1 MSTDQSIQHPDSVPP
16 HVRKRWAVFI
26 KVFRETGS
34 VAAACAAASPH
45 LDSKPDAHDPTR
57 APRPGYRTFLDWMRR
72 YPELAA
78 EFEEAKFHALGLVE
92 KAIAERS
99 MTPERVPVFSRGV
112 LVGERIVWRDA
123 NALLLRRA
131 ARLDPD
137 AWATRT
143 QSDVRVEHA
152 NTPGS
157 GFTVALTAEDV
168 LLLPP
173 EKRSLFVEM
182 LSLIRDRK
190 EGIHAPAQ
198 LIDSEP
204 VKPRPPL
211 LSGGADE
218 GSDSSGGGMGGAR
231 GQGASGDRNTGGS

>member
-1 MSTDQSIQHPDSVPP
+1 MSNEPLSTVPS
-16 HVRKRWAVFI
+16 HVRKRWDLFI

-34 VAAACAAASPH
+34 VAAGCAAASPH

-57 APRPGYRTFLDWMRR
+57 APRPGYRTFLEWSKR

-78 EFEEAKFHALGLVE
+78 EFEEAKVHALGLVE

-131 ARLDPD
+131 ARLSPED
-137 AWATRT
+137 WATRT

-152 NTPGS
+152 NAPGGQFAVTLEAS
-157 GFTVALTAEDV
+157 DV
-168 LLLPP
+168 MLLPP
-173 EKRSLFVEM
+173 AQRALFVE
-182 LSLIRDRK
+182 LLTQIRDRK
-190 EGIHAPAQ
+190 EGINATPQ

-204 VKPRPPL
+204 AKPRPALIAGGGNEAPDAGGGGV
-211 LSGGADE
+211 GGAGGKGE
-218 GSDSSGGGMGGAR
+218 G
-231 GQGASGDRNTGGS
+231 GDRDTGGS

>member
-1 MSTDQSIQHPDSVPP
+1 MIHSEPDPIPP
-16 HVRKRWAVFI
+16 HIRRRWEVFI

-45 LDSKPDAHDPTR
+45 LDSKPDPHDPTR
-57 APRPGYRTFLDWMRR
+57 APRPGYRTFVDWMRR
-72 YPELAA
+72 FPSLAA

-92 KAIAERS
+92 AAIAQRS

-143 QSDVRVEHA
+143 QSDVRVEHS
-152 NTPGS
+152 NGPES
-157 GFTVALTAEDV
+157 GFAVALTPEDV

-173 EKRSLFVEM
+173 DRRMAFVEM
-182 LSLIRDRK
+182 LTEIRNRK
-190 EGIHAPAQ
+190 EKQRELIENGPVTVSRPA
-198 LIDSEP
+198 LRAGEGD
-204 VKPRPPL
+204 
-211 LSGGADE
+211 GGANQA
-218 GSDSSGGGMGGAR
+218 GGGGNAPPATD
-231 GQGASGDRNTGGS
+231 QGGDRDAGGD

>member
-1 MSTDQSIQHPDSVPP
+1 MNDQSITTNPAPDSVPP
-16 HVRKRWAVFI
+16 HIRARWNVFV

-57 APRPGYRTFLDWMRR
+57 APRPGYRTFLEWTKRF
-72 YPELAA
+72 PELAS
-78 EFEEAKFHALGLVE
+78 EFEEAKVHALGLIE

-112 LVGERIVWRDA
+112 LVGERVVWRDA

-131 ARLDPD
+131 ARLAPED
-137 AWATRT
+137 WATRT

-152 NTPGS
+152 NAPGN
-157 GFTVALTAEDV
+157 GFTVELTASDV

-173 EKRSLFVEM
+173 AQRSLFVEM

-190 EGIHAPAQ
+190 EEINGPREVIDAQ
-198 LIDSEP
+198 P
-204 VKPRPPL
+204 VKPRPAL
-211 LSGGADE
+211 GAGGAND
-218 GSDSSGGGMGGAR
+218 GRDS
-231 GQGASGDRNTGGS
+231 